1 MVHHQEDGRL
11 TTTAYPK
18 PTHTDRYLSF
28 SSHHPSMHK
37 RAVVK
42 SLTDRAA
49 KIPTTKFDQIKEKQR
64 IISTLQSNGYPKC
77 FILDASKPKPPLNGV
92 QHNSLRQRDLWANK
106 ESFGKPWHQSGIQI
120 LSDNKPDV
128 SNTERPNGQRRD
140 SWSCLR
146 HYLRWLQQEL
156 HWRNAEKI
164 LNKKKR
170 ALKGCRAVRRRK
182 ISSCRPRDKNKSR
195 YRMGWG
201 YNA

>member
-1 MVHHQEDGRL
+1 MDDASTTTKSDDTQTFLEHLNSVEPCIKFRIECESEGKIALLDSMVHHQEDGRL

-92 QHNSLRQRDLWANK
+92 QHNSLRQRDL
-106 ESFGKPWHQSGIQI
+106 
-120 LSDNKPDV
+120 
-128 SNTERPNGQRRD
+128 
-140 SWSCLR
+140 
-146 HYLRWLQQEL
+146 
-156 HWRNAEKI
+156 
-164 LNKKKR
+164 
-170 ALKGCRAVRRRK
+170 
-182 ISSCRPRDKNKSR
+182 
-195 YRMGWG
+195 
-201 YNA
+201 